1 MVACLETA
9 AAVLA
14 VAYGALAFYAW
25 EYSDGLIFLPPPPTY
40 PAGPDILNIP
50 APDGPTIAARWLP
63 YPESHYTIVYFHGN
77 AEDLGDI
84 EPRMQSLRDRL
95 QVSVLAWDFPGYGRS
110 GGAVGEPATLHAARA
125 VVAYAKDALGVP
137 PERIIL
143 YGRSLGGGPA
153 VDVAALFCRAPSPAR
168 FA

>member
-77 AEDLGDI
+77 AKDLGDI